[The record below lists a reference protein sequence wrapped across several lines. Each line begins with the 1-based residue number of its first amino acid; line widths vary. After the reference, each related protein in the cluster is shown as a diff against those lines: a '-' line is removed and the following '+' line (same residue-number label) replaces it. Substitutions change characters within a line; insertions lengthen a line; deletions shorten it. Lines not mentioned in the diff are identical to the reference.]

1 MSQAVAIG
9 EDGCIVNAVSS
20 SQPRLTRSSSD
31 TEDWWDIRKARHAY
45 YMSLITETQLEHRLL
60 MAGLSAGSN
69 QSFSGAGGLMPSF
82 SGAGS
87 LLADPDGADSLLGG
101 TGSLLGSTG
110 SLLNGL
116 GTYQSSQAAKEQL
129 AEMMKGSRLRDIFG
143 PTLGGVSTD
152 FVLEH
157 TRKLVWGD

>member
-1 MSQAVAIG
+1 
-9 EDGCIVNAVSS
+9 
-20 SQPRLTRSSSD
+20 
-31 TEDWWDIRKARHAY
+31 
-45 YMSLITETQLEHRLL
+45 
-60 MAGLSAGSN
+60 
-69 QSFSGAGGLMPSF
+69 MPSF

-101 TGSLLGSTG
+101 TSSLLGITGSLLGGTG

-157 TRKLVWGD
+157 TRKLVWGG